1 MPTIGVDKEEFFAV
15 LGQRF
20 TADEFQ
26 ALCFDYGIE
35 LDEDTEDDPSR
46 PADEKPQLK
55 IEVPANRSDLLC
67 FEGLARSLNIFRGK
81 QSAPT
86 YKVLDLPEDR
96 MQHVVVAKE
105 TADVRPFIAAAILRG
120 VKFTQASYDSF
131 IGLQDKLHQNLARQR
146 SLVAIGTHDLDTI
159 QGPFTYEA
167 RRPEDIRFAP
177 LNEKKEMDG
186 NELMTH
192 LENDKHLSRYLHIIR
207 DAPRYPVIYDSKEVV
222 CSLPPIINGDH
233 SKITLNTTNIF
244 IELTATDRTKL
255 EIICNAM
262 VTMFAEYASEPFVVE
277 PVLVKEADGTT
288 RVTPNLTPVR
298 MEVDVSYINGC
309 CGLDLSADAICQ
321 LLEKMAYT
329 SRPLESKIEVFIPPT
344 RPDVLHPCDI
354 MEDVA
359 VAYGFN
365 KLPRSVSTKSATV
378 GKPLPMNK
386 LADIVRL
393 ECAMAGW
400 LEVMPLILCSHDENF
415 GWLNRH
421 DDGATAVRLAN
432 PKTVEYQVVR
442 TSLLPGLL
450 KTIRDN
456 LTVRLPLKIFETSDI
471 VFKDESL
478 ERRARNERR
487 WAAVYCGK
495 TSGFEVVHG
504 LLDRILLMLRVKDY
518 FIQEI
523 SDSTFFPGRG
533 AGVYLGKIGEGSQR
547 IGEIGVL
554 HPGVLEKFEI
564 KYPVSVLELNLEVFL

>member
-1 MPTIGVDKEEFFAV
+1 MPTIGVDKEDFYVA

-20 TADEFQ
+20 TSDEFQ

-46 PADEKPQLK
+46 PADEKPELK

-81 QSAPT
+81 EPAPT
-86 YKVLDLPEDR
+86 YRVLDLPEDR
-96 MQHVVVAKE
+96 MHRIVVGKE
-105 TADVRPFIAAAILRG
+105 TAGVRPYIAGAILRG

-146 SLVAIGTHDLDTI
+146 TLVAIGTHDLNTL
-159 QGPFTYEA
+159 QGPFSYEA

-177 LNEKKEMDG
+177 LNQQKEMD
-186 NELMTH
+186 
-192 LENDKHLSRYLHIIR
+192 DKHLGKYLHIIR
-207 DAPRYPVIYDSKEVV
+207 DAPRYPVIYDSKGVV

-233 SKITLNTTNIF
+233 SKITLDTTNVF
-244 IELTATDRTKL
+244 IELTATDQTKL
-255 EIICNAM
+255 EIICNSI
-262 VTMFAEYASEPFVVE
+262 VTMFAQYCSEPFVVE
-277 PVLVKEADGTT
+277 PVLIEEADGTT
-288 RVTPNLTPVR
+288 KVTPNLTPVR
-298 MEVDVSYINGC
+298 MEVDVNYINGC
-309 CGLDLSADAICQ
+309 CGLELSPDSICK
-321 LLEKMAYT
+321 LLERMAYA
-329 SRPLESKIEVFIPPT
+329 SRPLGSRIEVFIPPT
-344 RPDVLHPCDI
+344 RPDVLHACDI

-365 KLPRSVSTKSATV
+365 KLPRSLSNKSATV
-378 GKPLPMNK
+378 GKPLPINK
-386 LADIVRL
+386 LADIVRV

-400 LEVMPLILCSHDENF
+400 FEVMPLILCSHDENF
-415 GWLNRH
+415 AWLNRQ
-421 DDGATAVRLAN
+421 DDGTTAVKLAN

-456 LTVRLPLKIFETSDI
+456 KSVRLPLKIFETSDI
-471 VFKDESL
+471 ALKDDSL

-487 WAAVYCGK
+487 WAAAYCGK

-504 LLDRILLMLRVKDY
+504 LLDRIFLMLRVKDY

-523 SDSTFFPGRG
+523 SDSTFFPGRA
-533 AGVYLGKIGEGSQR
+533 AGVYLGKAGGESHR

-554 HPGVLEKFEI
+554 HPEVLDKFEI
-564 KYPVSVLELNLEVFL
+564 RYPVSVLELNLEVL

>member
-1 MPTIGVDKEEFFAV
+1 MPTIGVNKEDFFVA

-20 TADEFQ
+20 TTDEFQ
-26 ALCFDYGIE
+26 ELCFDYGIE

-46 PADEKPQLK
+46 PANEAPQLK

-67 FEGLARSLNIFRGK
+67 FEGLSRSLNIFRGRA
-81 QSAPT
+81 SAPT
-86 YKVLDLPEDR
+86 YRVLDLPEDR

-105 TADVRPFIAAAILRG
+105 TADVRPLISAAILRG

-146 SLVAIGTHDLDTI
+146 TLVAIGTHDLDTL

-177 LNEKKEMDG
+177 LNQQKEMDG
-186 NELMTH
+186 NELMAH
-192 LENDKHLSRYLHIIR
+192 LDNDKHLSRYLHIIR
-207 DAPRYPVIYDSKEVV
+207 DAPRYPVIYDSKEIV

-233 SKITLNTTNIF
+233 SKITLNTTNVF

-262 VTMFAEYASEPFVVE
+262 VTMFAEYCSEPFVVE
-277 PVLVKEADGTT
+277 PVLIKEADGTT
-288 RVTPNLTPVR
+288 RVTPNLAPIR
-298 MEVDVSYINGC
+298 MEVDVSYINGS
-309 CGLDLSADAICQ
+309 CGLDLSAESICQ

-329 SRPLESKIEVFIPPT
+329 SHPLGSSIEVFVPPT
-344 RPDVLHPCDI
+344 RPDVLHACDI

-365 KLPRSVSTKSATV
+365 KLPRSQSIKTATI
-378 GKPLPMNK
+378 GKARPINK

-400 LEVMPLILCSHDENF
+400 LEVMPLILCSHEENF

-421 DDGATAVRLAN
+421 DDGTTAVTLAN

-442 TSLLPGLL
+442 TSLLPGLI
-450 KTIRDN
+450 KTLRDN
-456 LTVRLPLKIFETSDI
+456 KSMRLPLKIFETSDI
-471 VFKDESL
+471 VLKDSSV
-478 ERRARNERR
+478 ERR
-487 WAAVYCGK
+487 
-495 TSGFEVVHG
+495 
-504 LLDRILLMLRVKDY
+504 
-518 FIQEI
+518 
-523 SDSTFFPGRG
+523 
-533 AGVYLGKIGEGSQR
+533 
-547 IGEIGVL
+547 
-554 HPGVLEKFEI
+554 
-564 KYPVSVLELNLEVFL
+564 VS

>member
-1 MPTIGVDKEEFFAV
+1 MPTIGVHKEEFFEA

-20 TADEFQ
+20 TTDEFQ

-35 LDEDTEDDPSR
+35 LDEDTENDPSR
-46 PADEKPQLK
+46 PPDEKPELK

-67 FEGLARSLNIFRGK
+67 FEGIARSLNIFRGK
-81 QSAPT
+81 EPTPT
-86 YKVLDLPEDR
+86 YRVLDVPEDR
-96 MQHVVVAKE
+96 MHTITVAKE

-146 SLVAIGTHDLDTI
+146 TLVAIGTHDLDTV

-167 RRPEDIRFAP
+167 RQPENVRFRP
-177 LNEKKEMDG
+177 LNQQKEMDG

-192 LENDKHLSRYLHIIR
+192 LESDRHLGRYLHIIR
-207 DAPRYPVIYDSKEVV
+207 DAPRYPVIYDSKGVV

-233 SKITLNTTNIF
+233 SKITLNTTNIL

-262 VTMFAEYASEPFVVE
+262 VTMFTQYCSEPFTVE
-277 PVLVKEADGTT
+277 PVLIKEADGSK

-298 MEVDVSYINGC
+298 MEVEVDYINGC
-309 CGLDLSADAICQ
+309 CGLNLSPATICQ
-321 LLEKMAYT
+321 LLERMAYT
-329 SRPLESKIEVFIPPT
+329 SRPLGSRIEVFVPPT
-344 RPDVLHPCDI
+344 RPDVLHACDI

-365 KLPRSVSTKSATV
+365 KLPRSLSNKSATV
-378 GKPLPMNK
+378 GKPLPINM
-386 LADIVRL
+386 LGDIVRL

-415 GWLNRH
+415 AWLNRQ
-421 DDGATAVRLAN
+421 DDGATAVKLAN

-450 KTIRDN
+450 KTVRDN
-456 LTVRLPLKIFETSDI
+456 KSVRLPLKIFETSDI
-471 VFKDESL
+471 VVKDDSL

-487 WAAVYCGK
+487 WAVAYCGK

-504 LLDRILLMLRVKDY
+504 LLDRIFLMLRVQDY
-518 FIQEI
+518 FLQEI
-523 SDSTFFPGRG
+523 SDSTFFPGRA
-533 AGVYLGKIGEGSQR
+533 AGVYLGKGGESRR

-554 HPGVLEKFEI
+554 HPEVLEKFEI